1 MYGGEFDEDV
11 TWEPPPYKILKE
23 LKAARQDYGP
33 VAPYT
38 LTLSDTLLNRWMPRY
53 DWVQVAKAC
62 LSGGDHLPWKAE
74 YEELAKKQASIKRKP
89 NDASMTI
96 EMLLGKGEYDTAR
109 SQM

>member
-1 MYGGEFDEDV
+1 M
-11 TWEPPPYKILKE
+11 T
-23 LKAARQDYGP
+23 
-33 VAPYT
+33 
-38 LTLSDTLLNRWMPRY
+38 RY

-89 NDASMTI
+89 NDAPMTI

-109 SQM
+109 SQMYLDKDVLAEGNSCAMFGSPCRSPLEKQQH